1 MTLAHITCAV
11 HIRPIVTCT
20 YVYVCVCWACT
31 PVSSSKTD
39 APTEMRFGLRN
50 EGSCAPKEPRWSAH
64 WRHLVY
70 AIERSVYGGDA
81 SVW

>member
-1 MTLAHITCAV
+1 MRRTHTAYCYM
-11 HIRPIVTCT
+11 
-20 YVYVCVCWACT
+20 YVRLCVCLLGMHT
-31 PVSSSKTD
+31 GELFKTD

-70 AIERSVYGGDA
+70 AIERSVYSGDA